1 MDRRYLVLKHLDL
14 HFLTTQQVRVLQSQS
29 KDQTATSIQRLQ
41 ITVTLAD
48 RSTITDTTEADTEEG
63 SSEAETQEPQV
74 QMQKAQ

>member
-1 MDRRYLVLKHLDL
+1 MKHLDL
-14 HFLTTQQVRVLQSQS
+14 HFLTTQQVRVLQSQF
-29 KDQTATSIQRLQ
+29 KRPNGNQYTETQ